1 MNHAFIGCYLLG
13 QHLQRWVGN
22 RGDAKVREKIVKR
35 AKHDFGELAHDLS
48 DMNWHRRRIN
58 NLCMKDADW

>member
-22 RGDAKVREKIVKR
+22 REDEKVRGEIVKK
-35 AKHDFGELAHDLS
+35 AKQDFDDLARDLS
-48 DMNWHRRRIN
+48 DMNWHRERVN
-58 NLCMKDADW
+58 NLYMKDW